1 LTVTVLALLIPAA
14 VLFITAYRRKDNS
27 HVKALK
33 SGARTLKG
41 VMPLLLLALLVA
53 GLLEAVIPP
62 EVVQSWLGNKSG
74 LKGIL
79 LGSIAGAL
87 IPGGPYVTFP
97 IIASIYKAGAGI
109 GTTVALVTGWAVAGV
124 GQLPYELALVG
135 WRFMLVR
142 LCLAVIIPPLAGVTA
157 QLAFGGGF

>member
-1 LTVTVLALLIPAA
+1 MTVNILALLIPAV
-14 VLFITAYRRKDNS
+14 VLFIAAYCRKDNS

-33 SGARTLKG
+33 SGVRTLKG
-41 VMPLLLLALLVA
+41 VMPLLMLALIVA
-53 GLLEAVIPP
+53 GLLEVVIPP
-62 EVVQSWLGNKSG
+62 EVVRPWLGDKSG

-109 GTTVALVTGWAVAGV
+109 GTTVALVTGWAVTGV

-142 LCLAVIIPPLAGVTA
+142 LCLAVLVPPLAGIAA
-157 QLAFGGGF
+157 QLAFGAGF